1 MYWKKSIQTPLF
13 VYFFSWSTITPQLR
27 VVIGQEKKHKTSQIS
42 HQWRNKRKLF
52 QKVRHGHYYVS
63 SIWLRSI
70 VAYFSHW
77 DDQDS
82 QNIISIL
89 FSSSA
94 SCLDHND
101 VFLVCNFHLDEQLG
115 HVAQCQFFMTWHP
128 YTCWNW
134 HKTLDKIFETRTVNQ
149 AYLDWNNA
157 TSWFWISTIF
167 CMKT

>member
-42 HQWRNKRKLF
+42 DQSRNKRKLIEN
-52 QKVRHGHYYVS
+52 VRHGHYYVS
-63 SIWLRSI
+63 SIWLRSF
-70 VAYFSHW
+70 VDYFSHW

-82 QNIISIL
+82 QKIISIL

-101 VFLVCNFHLDEQLG
+101 VFLVCNFHFNEQLG
-115 HVAQCQFFMTWHP
+115 HVAQCQFFVTWHP
-128 YTCWNW
+128 CACWSW

-149 AYLDWNNA
+149 AYLDWNIA
-157 TSWFWISTIF
+157 KSWFLFATIF
-167 CMKT
+167 CTKT